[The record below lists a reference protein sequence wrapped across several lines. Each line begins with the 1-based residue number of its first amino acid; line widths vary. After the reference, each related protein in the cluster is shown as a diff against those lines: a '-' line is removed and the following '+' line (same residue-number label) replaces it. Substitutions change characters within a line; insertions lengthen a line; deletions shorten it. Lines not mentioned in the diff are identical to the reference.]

1 MERKFTSFLEKI
13 LKEEDCFMEQQELV
27 RNRLSGVIS
36 AGLSAASISKVTN
49 ISNVDLSRFKNR
61 QINLIDSD
69 LERLQKY
76 LELTQIPTSI

>member
-1 MERKFTSFLEKI
+1 
-13 LKEEDCFMEQQELV
+13 MEQQELA
-27 RNRLSGVIS
+27 RNKLSEVIS

-69 LERLQKY
+69 LEKLQKY
-76 LELTQIPTSI
+76 LEITQIPTSI

>member
-1 MERKFTSFLEKI
+1 
-13 LKEEDCFMEQQELV
+13 MEQQELV
-27 RNRLSGVIS
+27 RNKLSEVILS
-36 AGLSAASISKVTN
+36 GLSAASISKVTN

>member
-1 MERKFTSFLEKI
+1 
-13 LKEEDCFMEQQELV
+13 MEQQELV
-27 RNRLSGVIS
+27 RNKLSEVIS

-69 LERLQKY
+69 LEKLQKY
-76 LELTQIPTSI
+76 LELTRIPTSI

>member
-1 MERKFTSFLEKI
+1 
-13 LKEEDCFMEQQELV
+13 MEQQELI
-27 RNRLSGVIS
+27 RNRLSEVIS

-69 LERLQKY
+69 LEKLQKY
-76 LELTQIPTSI
+76 LKLTQIPTSI

>member
-1 MERKFTSFLEKI
+1 
-13 LKEEDCFMEQQELV
+13 MEQQELV
-27 RNRLSGVIS
+27 RNRLSEVIS

>member
-1 MERKFTSFLEKI
+1 
-13 LKEEDCFMEQQELV
+13 MEQQELV
-27 RNRLSGVIS
+27 RNKLSEVIS

-69 LERLQKY
+69 LEKLQKY

>member
-1 MERKFTSFLEKI
+1 
-13 LKEEDCFMEQQELV
+13 MEQQELV
-27 RNRLSGVIS
+27 RNKLSEVIS
-36 AGLSAASISKVTN
+36 AGLSAASISKVIN

-76 LELTQIPTSI
+76 LELTQIPISI

>member
-1 MERKFTSFLEKI
+1 
-13 LKEEDCFMEQQELV
+13 MEQQELV
-27 RNRLSGVIS
+27 RNKLSEVIS

>member
-1 MERKFTSFLEKI
+1 
-13 LKEEDCFMEQQELV
+13 MEQQESV
-27 RNRLSGVIS
+27 RNKLSEVIS

-61 QINLIDSD
+61 QINLIDTD

>member
-1 MERKFTSFLEKI
+1 
-13 LKEEDCFMEQQELV
+13 MEQQELV
-27 RNRLSGVIS
+27 RYKLSEVIS

-69 LERLQKY
+69 LEKLQKY
-76 LELTQIPTSI
+76 LEITQIDRKSVV

>member
-1 MERKFTSFLEKI
+1 
-13 LKEEDCFMEQQELV
+13 MEQQELI
-27 RNRLSGVIS
+27 RNKLSEVIS

-69 LERLQKY
+69 LEKLQKY
-76 LELTQIPTSI
+76 LELTQIPISI

>member
-1 MERKFTSFLEKI
+1 
-13 LKEEDCFMEQQELV
+13 MEQQELV
-27 RNRLSGVIS
+27 RNKLSEVIS

-69 LERLQKY
+69 LEKLQKY
-76 LELTQIPTSI
+76 LEITQIPTSI

>member
-1 MERKFTSFLEKI
+1 
-13 LKEEDCFMEQQELV
+13 MEQQELV
-27 RNRLSGVIS
+27 RNKLSEVIS

-69 LERLQKY
+69 LEKLQKY
-76 LELTQIPTSI
+76 LELTQIPISI

>member
-1 MERKFTSFLEKI
+1 
-13 LKEEDCFMEQQELV
+13 MEQQELV
-27 RNRLSGVIS
+27 RNRLSEVILS
-36 AGLSAASISKVTN
+36 GLSAASISKVTN

-69 LERLQKY
+69 LEKLQKY

>member
-1 MERKFTSFLEKI
+1 
-13 LKEEDCFMEQQELV
+13 MEQQELV
-27 RNRLSGVIS
+27 RNKLSEVIS

-69 LERLQKY
+69 LEKLQKY
-76 LELTQIPTSI
+76 LGLTQIPTSI

>member
-1 MERKFTSFLEKI
+1 MG
-13 LKEEDCFMEQQELV
+13 QQELI
-27 RNRLSGVIS
+27 RNKLSEVIS

-69 LERLQKY
+69 LEKLQKY
-76 LELTQIPTSI
+76 LELTQIPISI

>member
-1 MERKFTSFLEKI
+1 
-13 LKEEDCFMEQQELV
+13 MEQQELI
-27 RNRLSGVIS
+27 RNKLSEVIS
-36 AGLSAASISKVTN
+36 AGLSAASISKITK

-69 LERLQKY
+69 LEKLQKY

>member
-1 MERKFTSFLEKI
+1 
-13 LKEEDCFMEQQELV
+13 MEQQELI
-27 RNRLSGVIS
+27 RNKLSEVIS

>member
-1 MERKFTSFLEKI
+1 
-13 LKEEDCFMEQQELV
+13 MEQQELV
-27 RNRLSGVIS
+27 RNKLSEVIS

-76 LELTQIPTSI
+76 LELTQVPTSI

>member
-1 MERKFTSFLEKI
+1 
-13 LKEEDCFMEQQELV
+13 MEQQELV
-27 RNRLSGVIS
+27 RNKLSEVILS
-36 AGLSAASISKVTN
+36 GLSAASISKVTN

-76 LELTQIPTSI
+76 LELIQIPTII